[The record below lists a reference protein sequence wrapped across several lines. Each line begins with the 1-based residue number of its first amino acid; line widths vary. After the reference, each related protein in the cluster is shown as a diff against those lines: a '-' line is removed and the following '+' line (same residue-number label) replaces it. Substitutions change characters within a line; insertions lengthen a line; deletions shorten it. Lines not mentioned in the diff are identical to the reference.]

1 MKCSLFTNLFIHA
14 LYAEIICVNMHVL
27 YPVYNNIVHA
37 FLQVGHSQTRI
48 QKVIAQSWPEIS
60 SIDYSNN
67 KNGFEHVVRVFI
79 LHRNKYIHKL
89 L

>member
-37 FLQVGHSQTRI
+37 LKQ
-48 QKVIAQSWPEIS
+48 EIS